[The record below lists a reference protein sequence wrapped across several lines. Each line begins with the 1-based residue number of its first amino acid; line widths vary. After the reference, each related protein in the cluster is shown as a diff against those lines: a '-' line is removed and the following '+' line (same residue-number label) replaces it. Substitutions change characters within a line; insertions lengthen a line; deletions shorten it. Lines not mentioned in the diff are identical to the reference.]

1 MYILTRDM
9 GQAKQVVESEAM
21 LEALVRLRG
30 SDPVTTQL
38 ATSALQEMARASPA
52 VLYSLRNSGASAEVE
67 GEEAGGDGTLS
78 RDEGWTGPGLWGP
91 SAEEDQRKQS
101 SLNLSPVL
109 SKALVPGDISL
120 NYVNAVKNA
129 VLAGAHGM
137 LWGSFRFYRFF
148 SKQTVVPLSGTPQR
162 AMAAATATAMASTA
176 LSLAHSAVQ
185 LLVSRSILAPGQS
198 LSRDLSVAGGGV
210 SAMYVAIGLAIG
222 VAPFSFGGWLLSLP
236 QTSNV
241 ILAR

>member
-1 MYILTRDM
+1 MYILTRDI
-9 GQAKQVVESEAM
+9 GQARKQVVESEAL
-21 LEALVRLRG
+21 LEALLRLRG

-52 VLYSLRNSGASAEVE
+52 VLYSLRNNGASAEVE
-67 GEEAGGDGTLS
+67 GEEVGGDGTLS

-91 SAEEDQRKQS
+91 SAEEDQPKS
-101 SLNLSPVL
+101 SLSPAL
-109 SKALVPGDISL
+109 SKSLVPGDISL

-176 LSLAHSAVQ
+176 LSLAHSAEH
-185 LLVSRSILAPGQS
+185 LLVARSILGPGQS
-198 LSRDLSVAGGGV
+198 LSRDLAVLGGAV
-210 SAMYVAIGLAIG
+210 SAMCVAIGLAIG

-236 QTSNV
+236 QTSSP
-241 ILAR
+241 ILVR

>member
-1 MYILTRDM
+1 M
-9 GQAKQVVESEAM
+9 ESEAL

-30 SDPVTTQL
+30 ADPVTTQL
-38 ATSALQEMARASPA
+38 ATSALQEMARVSPA
-52 VLYSLRNSGASAEVE
+52 VLYSLRNSTASAEVDA
-67 GEEAGGDGTLS
+67 GQEAGGDGTIG

-91 SAEEDQRKQS
+91 SVHEASDTRNPS
-101 SLNLSPVL
+101 SVNLAPVL
-109 SKALVPGDISL
+109 SKALAPADISL

-129 VLAGAHGM
+129 MFAGVHGIV
-137 LWGSFRFYRFF
+137 WGSFRFYRKF

-162 AMAAATATAMASTA
+162 ALAAATVTAMASAA
-176 LSLAHSAVQ
+176 LSLTHSGIQ
-185 LLVSRSILAPGQS
+185 LFVSKIILTPGPS
-198 LSRDLSVAGGGV
+198 LSRDVGILGV
-210 SAMYVAIGLAIG
+210 GSSTLWVAIGLAVG